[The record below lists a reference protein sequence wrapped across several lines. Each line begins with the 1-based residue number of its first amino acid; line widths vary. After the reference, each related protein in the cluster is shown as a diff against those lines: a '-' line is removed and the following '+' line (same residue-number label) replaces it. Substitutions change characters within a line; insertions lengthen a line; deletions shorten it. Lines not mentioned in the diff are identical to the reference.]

1 MLILTVGRQIDPG
14 YQNHQRHEDYHCF
27 RLFFSYAKRV
37 VQQVLRGLLLSL
49 ILNKTFRIFAFK
61 LPGVPLVLVVSNID
75 LITDFRVLSPAS
87 FLGSTI
93 KEPTLNINNDYRY
106 LKTGYYVSLHAE
118 VLGNMVIPSCE
129 NIIDSSRT
137 PILLLRAARAGIPT
151 LPFLVTDSVKK
162 IVAEVGFPLVVF
174 AVNPFIYDGYK
185 SASNKSAL
193 YRAMK
198 SLGMNYKFAVC
209 VQPLEGKLVTLKSFF
224 GKCNQDSETRQIAQ
238 KVYEVFK
245 IPLCKLHVQ
254 KADGK
259 AYLCGLQPVTK
270 EELSEQD
277 LKMISREVSLLS
289 EQGEHFG
296 A

>member
-1 MLILTVGRQIDPG
+1 M
-14 YQNHQRHEDYHCF
+14 
-27 RLFFSYAKRV
+27 
-37 VQQVLRGLLLSL
+37 
-49 ILNKTFRIFAFK
+49 
-61 LPGVPLVLVVSNID
+61 LVVSNFD
-75 LITDFRVLSPAS
+75 LTNDSRVLTPAT
-87 FLGSTI
+87 FLDSTI

-118 VLGNMVIPSCE
+118 VLGNTVIPSCE

-137 PILLLRAARAGIPT
+137 PILLLRASRAGIPT

-162 IVAEVGFPLVVF
+162 IVDEMGFPVVVF

-185 SASNKSAL
+185 TAHNRSGL

-209 VQPLEGKLVTLKSFF
+209 VQPLKGELVTFKSFF
-224 GKCNQDSETRQIAQ
+224 GKCNQDLVTQKISQ
-238 KVYEVFK
+238 KVYETFK

-254 KADGK
+254 KTDGK
-259 AYLCGLQPVTK
+259 AYLSGLQPVSK
-270 EELSEQD
+270 EEISEQD
-277 LKMISREVSLLS
+277 LDMISREVSLLT

-296 A
+296 V